1 MSLHDGGCAFG
12 HGPLYYVIGIPVQ
25 NLMLKIM
32 QAVDSEQDILIL
44 QIGVEAMMVSNNKSE
59 NLYNKVL

>member
-1 MSLHDGGCAFG
+1 
-12 HGPLYYVIGIPVQ
+12 
-25 NLMLKIM
+25 MLKIM
-32 QAVDSEQDILIL
+32 QAVDSEQDILIS